1 MNRLLKVIGA
11 ALVFGGTVW
20 AFMAFGDLA
29 PGAPA
34 WSAWMGPLAIT
45 LGFPLLFLF
54 GARHG
59 EEVWDAGEWIEA
71 GGTVRGVGTVEFG
84 VRLRLRLSGT
94 RPRRLEH
101 RDFHRG
107 RAPARA
113 GGTVQGGNGGG
124 SRAIERPQRDRGRVG
139 RRGTLVSGGAQP
151 RARPYCF
158 S

>member
-20 AFMAFGDLA
+20 AFMAVGDLA
-29 PGAPA
+29 PGAPP
-34 WSAWMGPLAIT
+34 WSVWMGPLAIA

-84 VRLRLRLSGT
+84 VRLRLRLS
-94 RPRRLEH
+94 
-101 RDFHRG
+101 
-107 RAPARA
+107 APGHGAWNTETFIVDERQRELAERSKGATVEALVRSNDRKVIEVLSVA
-113 GGTVQGGNGGG
+113 G
-124 SRAIERPQRDRGRVG
+124 ERW
-139 RRGTLVSGGAQP
+139 
-151 RARPYCF
+151 
-158 S
+158 